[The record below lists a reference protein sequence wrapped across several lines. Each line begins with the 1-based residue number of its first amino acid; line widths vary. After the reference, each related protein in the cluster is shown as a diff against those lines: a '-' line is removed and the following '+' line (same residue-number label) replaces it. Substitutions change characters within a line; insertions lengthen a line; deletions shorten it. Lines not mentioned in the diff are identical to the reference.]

1 MYDELA
7 KKVNAIHAIDTIKLV
22 IKIGYIINVKDID
35 EKKKNPDQDKYITTS
50 EFNQFSE
57 TIFDHRLKLRNL
69 VSKSDIA
76 NFITKTCFDEKLRNI
91 NKEVTSNKTKHLK
104 AGTNLTNLP
113 KKRFANVRKRI

>member
-1 MYDELA
+1 M
-7 KKVNAIHAIDTIKLV
+7 K
-22 IKIGYIINVKDID
+22 
-35 EKKKNPDQDKYITTS
+35 KKKNPDQDKYITTS

-91 NKEVTSNKTKHLK
+91 NKKVTSNKTKHLK
-104 AGTNLTNLP
+104 PGTNLTNLP